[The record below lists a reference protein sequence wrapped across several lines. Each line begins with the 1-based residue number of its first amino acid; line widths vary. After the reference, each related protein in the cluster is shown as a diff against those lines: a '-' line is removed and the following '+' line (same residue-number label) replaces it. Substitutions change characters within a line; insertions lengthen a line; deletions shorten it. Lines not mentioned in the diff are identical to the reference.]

1 MRHYMEHASPAA
13 GRDARVERSREA
25 PMGRGREAPAG
36 RGRDAGQSGQARAA
50 VKARQAR
57 LVAQICRYI
66 ESAPTPPPLAQLA
79 RRAAL
84 SPFHFHRVFKAV
96 TGVTPKAYAAAH
108 RASRIRRGLG
118 RAADAARAQRSAAA
132 RPSVTEAIYD
142 AGFNS
147 DSRFYESADRL
158 LGMRAKEYRAGGAG
172 VDIRFAVAQCSLG
185 ALLVAESA
193 RGICAI
199 SLGDEPEA
207 LVRALQDEFPR
218 ANLIGADAGF
228 EQRVARV
235 VGFIEDPSIGLD
247 LPVDVRGTAFQ
258 RRVWSALRRIP
269 AGTTVSYAQIARRLG
284 QPAAVRAVAGAC
296 AANRIAV
303 AIPCHRVVRSDG
315 GLSGY
320 RWGVERKRALLE
332 REAGAQR
339 PTRLS
344 RALTPEA
351 KPGAS

>member
-1 MRHYMEHASPAA
+1 MQYDMESAPRTAA
-13 GRDARVERSREA
+13 GQQDRAGRR
-25 PMGRGREAPAG
+25 RGRV
-36 RGRDAGQSGQARAA
+36 RNDAAARAA
-50 VKARQAR
+50 KARQAR
-57 LVAQICRYI
+57 LVAEACRYI
-66 ESAPTPPPLAQLA
+66 ERAPALPGLAELA

-84 SPFHFHRVFKAV
+84 SPFHFHRLFKAV
-96 TGVTPKAYAAAH
+96 TGITPKAYAAAH
-108 RASRIRRGLG
+108 RAERVRQGLT
-118 RAADAARAQRSAAA
+118 AAHK
-132 RPSVTEAIYD
+132 SVTHAIYD

-147 DSRFYESADRL
+147 DSRFYESADRM
-158 LGMRAKEYRAGGAG
+158 LGMRAKDFRAGGAG

-185 ALLVAESA
+185 ALLVAESP

-199 SLGDEPEA
+199 SLGDDPQA

-235 VGFIEDPSIGLD
+235 VGFVEDPSIGLD
-247 LPVDVRGTAFQ
+247 LPVDLRGTAFQ
-258 RRVWSALRRIP
+258 RRVWNTLRRIP

-284 QPAAVRAVAGAC
+284 QPGAVRAVAGAC

-315 GLSGY
+315 GISGY

-332 REAGAQR
+332 REAGAGER
-339 PTRLS
+339 
-344 RALTPEA
+344 
-351 KPGAS
+351 